1 MSRALA
7 AQALSSPLYL
17 ANAREN
23 ARPNARADE
32 TVRLHVR
39 GWSQARARPRSP
51 KQVLRGVEVI
61 TAQPGSGPTVL
72 RILLGSQ
79 LRMLRE
85 VKGITREEAGYA
97 IRASGSKIS
106 RLELGRVSFKERDV
120 TDLLKLYGVDEDE
133 TATLVALAIQ
143 VNSPGWWHKYGDVLP
158 DWFQVYVGLEEAAS
172 LIRLYEVQFV
182 PGLLQTADYARAVV
196 RLGQPGAAPE
206 EIERRI
212 SLRMG
217 RQELLTKPGGPRLW
231 AIVDEAA
238 LRRPIGG
245 KEVMRAQLEQLIE
258 ATNEPQITLQVMPFR
273 SGGHAAEAGAFTIM
287 RFPEADLPDVVY
299 LEQLTSALYLDK
311 RDDVEKYTE
320 VMERLSVESE
330 SPERSVEILSGML
343 EEVMDT

>member
-1 MSRALA
+1 
-7 AQALSSPLYL
+7 
-17 ANAREN
+17 
-23 ARPNARADE
+23 
-32 TVRLHVR
+32 
-39 GWSQARARPRSP
+39 
-51 KQVLRGVEVI
+51 VI

-106 RLELGRVSFKERDV
+106 RMELGRVSFKERDV
-120 TDLLKLYGVDEDE
+120 TDLLKLYGVDDDE

-143 VNSPGWWHKYGDVLP
+143 ANSPGWWHKYGDVLP

-245 KEVMRAQLEQLIE
+245 KEVMRAQLEQLIL
-258 ATNEPQITLQVMPFR
+258 ATEEPQVTLQVMPFR

-287 RFPEADLPDVVY
+287 RFPEPDLPDVVY

-330 SPERSVEILSGML
+330 SPERSVDILSGML

>member
-1 MSRALA
+1 M
-7 AQALSSPLYL
+7 
-17 ANAREN
+17 
-23 ARPNARADE
+23 
-32 TVRLHVR
+32 
-39 GWSQARARPRSP
+39 
-51 KQVLRGVEVI
+51 I

-106 RLELGRVSFKERDV
+106 RMELGRVSFKERDV

-143 VNSPGWWHKYGDVLP
+143 ANSPGWWHKYGDVLP

-245 KEVMRAQLEQLIE
+245 KEVMRAQLEQLIL
-258 ATNEPQITLQVMPFR
+258 ATEEPQVTLQVMPFR

-287 RFPEADLPDVVY
+287 RFPEPDLPDVVY

-330 SPERSVEILSGML
+330 SPEHSVDILSGML

>member
-1 MSRALA
+1 M
-7 AQALSSPLYL
+7 
-17 ANAREN
+17 
-23 ARPNARADE
+23 
-32 TVRLHVR
+32 
-39 GWSQARARPRSP
+39 
-51 KQVLRGVEVI
+51 I

-106 RLELGRVSFKERDV
+106 RMELGRVSFKERDV
-120 TDLLKLYGVDEDE
+120 TDLLRLYGVDEDE
-133 TATLVALAIQ
+133 ATTLVELAIQ
-143 VNSPGWWHKYGDVLP
+143 ANSPGWWHKYGDVLP

-196 RLGQPGAAPE
+196 RLGQPAAAPE
-206 EIERRI
+206 EIGRRI

-245 KEVMRAQLEQLIE
+245 KEVMRAQLEQLIL
-258 ATNEPQITLQVMPFR
+258 ATEEPQVTLQVMPFR
-273 SGGHAAEAGAFTIM
+273 SGGHAAEAGAFAIM
-287 RFPEADLPDVVY
+287 RFPEPDLPDVVY

-330 SPERSVEILSGML
+330 SPERSVDILSGML

>member
-1 MSRALA
+1 M
-7 AQALSSPLYL
+7 
-17 ANAREN
+17 
-23 ARPNARADE
+23 
-32 TVRLHVR
+32 
-39 GWSQARARPRSP
+39 
-51 KQVLRGVEVI
+51 I

-106 RLELGRVSFKERDV
+106 RIELGRVSFKERDV
-120 TDLLKLYGVDEDE
+120 TDLLQLYGVDEDE
-133 TATLVALAIQ
+133 AATLVELAIQ
-143 VNSPGWWHKYGDVLP
+143 ANSPGWWHKYSDVLP

-196 RLGQPGAAPE
+196 QLGQPGAAPGE
-206 EIERRI
+206 RERRI
-212 SLRMG
+212 SLRLG

-245 KEVMRAQLEQLIE
+245 KEVMRAQLVQLLE
-258 ATNEPQITLQVMPFR
+258 ATEQPQVTLQVMPFR

-287 RFPEADLPDVVY
+287 RFPEPDLPDVVY

-320 VMERLSVESE
+320 VMERLSVEAE
-330 SPERSVEILSGML
+330 SPERSVHILSGML
-343 EEVMDT
+343 EEVMGT

>member
-1 MSRALA
+1 M
-7 AQALSSPLYL
+7 
-17 ANAREN
+17 
-23 ARPNARADE
+23 
-32 TVRLHVR
+32 
-39 GWSQARARPRSP
+39 
-51 KQVLRGVEVI
+51 I

-79 LRMLRE
+79 LRLLRE

-106 RLELGRVSFKERDV
+106 RMELGRVSFKERDV

-143 VNSPGWWHKYGDVLP
+143 ANSPGWWHKYGDVLP
-158 DWFQVYVGLEEAAS
+158 DWFHVYVGLEEAAS

-245 KEVMRAQLEQLIE
+245 KEVMRAQLEQLIL
-258 ATNEPQITLQVMPFR
+258 ATEEPQVTLQVMPFR

-287 RFPEADLPDVVY
+287 RFPEPDLPDVVY

-330 SPERSVEILSGML
+330 SPERSVDILSGML

>member
-1 MSRALA
+1 M
-7 AQALSSPLYL
+7 
-17 ANAREN
+17 
-23 ARPNARADE
+23 
-32 TVRLHVR
+32 
-39 GWSQARARPRSP
+39 
-51 KQVLRGVEVI
+51 I

-106 RLELGRVSFKERDV
+106 RMELGRVSFKERDV
-120 TDLLKLYGVDEDE
+120 TDLLKLYGVDDDE

-143 VNSPGWWHKYGDVLP
+143 ANSPGWWHKYGDVLP

-172 LIRLYEVQFV
+172 LSRLDEVQFV

-196 RLGQPGAAPE
+196 RLGQPAAAPE
-206 EIERRI
+206 EIGRRI

-245 KEVMRAQLEQLIE
+245 KEVMRAQLEQLIL
-258 ATNEPQITLQVMPFR
+258 ATEEPQVTLQVMPFR

-287 RFPEADLPDVVY
+287 RFPEPDLPDVVY

-330 SPERSVEILSGML
+330 SPERSVDILSGML

>member
-1 MSRALA
+1 
-7 AQALSSPLYL
+7 
-17 ANAREN
+17 
-23 ARPNARADE
+23 
-32 TVRLHVR
+32 
-39 GWSQARARPRSP
+39 
-51 KQVLRGVEVI
+51 VI

-85 VKGITREEAGYA
+85 AKGITREEAGYA

-106 RLELGRVSFKERDV
+106 RMELGRVSFKERDV
-120 TDLLKLYGVDEDE
+120 TDLLRLYGVDEDE
-133 TATLVALAIQ
+133 AATLVELAIQ
-143 VNSPGWWHKYGDVLP
+143 ANSPGWWHKYGDVLP
-158 DWFQVYVGLEEAAS
+158 DWFQVYVGLEEAAA

-196 RLGQPGAAPE
+196 QLGQPGATPD

-212 SLRMG
+212 SLRLG

-245 KEVMRAQLEQLIE
+245 MEVMRAQLVQLLE
-258 ATNEPQITLQVMPFR
+258 ATEQPQVTLQVMPFR

-287 RFPEADLPDVVY
+287 RFPEPDLPDVVY

-320 VMERLSVESE
+320 VMERLSVEAE
-330 SPERSVEILSGML
+330 SPERSVHILSGML
-343 EEVMDT
+343 EEVMGT

>member
-1 MSRALA
+1 
-7 AQALSSPLYL
+7 
-17 ANAREN
+17 
-23 ARPNARADE
+23 
-32 TVRLHVR
+32 
-39 GWSQARARPRSP
+39 
-51 KQVLRGVEVI
+51 VI
-61 TAQPGSGPTVL
+61 TAQSGSGPTVL

-85 VKGITREEAGYA
+85 ARGITREEAGYA

-106 RLELGRVSFKERDV
+106 RMELGRVSFKERDV
-120 TDLLKLYGVDEDE
+120 TDLLELYGVDEDE
-133 TATLVALAIQ
+133 SATLVELAIQ
-143 VNSPGWWHKYGDVLP
+143 ANSPGWWHKYGDVLP

-206 EIERRI
+206 EIERRV
-212 SLRMG
+212 SLRLG

-245 KEVMRAQLEQLIE
+245 KEVMRAQLVQLIE
-258 ATNEPQITLQVMPFR
+258 ATEEPQVTLQVMPFR
-273 SGGHAAEAGAFTIM
+273 TGGHAAEAGAFTIM
-287 RFPEADLPDVVY
+287 RFPEPDLPDVVY

-330 SPERSVEILSGML
+330 SPERSVDILSGML

>member
-1 MSRALA
+1 M
-7 AQALSSPLYL
+7 
-17 ANAREN
+17 
-23 ARPNARADE
+23 
-32 TVRLHVR
+32 
-39 GWSQARARPRSP
+39 
-51 KQVLRGVEVI
+51 I

-106 RLELGRVSFKERDV
+106 RMELGRVSFKERDV

-133 TATLVALAIQ
+133 TATLVALATQ
-143 VNSPGWWHKYGDVLP
+143 ANSPGWWHKYGDVLP

-206 EIERRI
+206 EIERRV

-245 KEVMRAQLEQLIE
+245 KEVMRAQLEQLIL
-258 ATNEPQITLQVMPFR
+258 ATEEPQVTLQVMPFR

-287 RFPEADLPDVVY
+287 RFPEPDLPDVVY

-330 SPERSVEILSGML
+330 SPERSVDILSGML

>member
-1 MSRALA
+1 M
-7 AQALSSPLYL
+7 
-17 ANAREN
+17 
-23 ARPNARADE
+23 
-32 TVRLHVR
+32 
-39 GWSQARARPRSP
+39 
-51 KQVLRGVEVI
+51 I

-106 RLELGRVSFKERDV
+106 RMELGRVSFKERDV

-133 TATLVALAIQ
+133 TATLVALAVQ
-143 VNSPGWWHKYGDVLP
+143 ANTPGWWHKYGDVLP

-245 KEVMRAQLEQLIE
+245 KEVMRAQLEQLIL
-258 ATNEPQITLQVMPFR
+258 ATEEPQVTLQVMPFR

-287 RFPEADLPDVVY
+287 RFPEPDLPDVVY

-330 SPERSVEILSGML
+330 SPERSVDILSGML

>member
-1 MSRALA
+1 M
-7 AQALSSPLYL
+7 
-17 ANAREN
+17 
-23 ARPNARADE
+23 
-32 TVRLHVR
+32 
-39 GWSQARARPRSP
+39 
-51 KQVLRGVEVI
+51 I

-106 RLELGRVSFKERDV
+106 RMELGRVSFKERDV
-120 TDLLKLYGVDEDE
+120 TDLLKLYGVDDDE
-133 TATLVALAIQ
+133 AATLVELAIEA
-143 VNSPGWWHKYGDVLP
+143 NSPGWWHKYSDVLP

-172 LIRLYEVQFV
+172 LIRLYELQFV

-206 EIERRI
+206 EIERRV
-212 SLRMG
+212 SLRLG

-245 KEVMRAQLEQLIE
+245 KEVMRAQLVQLIE
-258 ATNEPQITLQVMPFR
+258 ATEEPQVTLQVMPFR
-273 SGGHAAEAGAFTIM
+273 TGGHAAEAGAFTVM
-287 RFPEADLPDVVY
+287 RFPEPDLPDVVY

-330 SPERSVEILSGML
+330 SPERSVDILSGML

>member
-1 MSRALA
+1 M
-7 AQALSSPLYL
+7 
-17 ANAREN
+17 
-23 ARPNARADE
+23 
-32 TVRLHVR
+32 
-39 GWSQARARPRSP
+39 
-51 KQVLRGVEVI
+51 I

-106 RLELGRVSFKERDV
+106 RMELGRVSFKERDV
-120 TDLLKLYGVDEDE
+120 TDLLKLYGVDDDE

-143 VNSPGWWHKYGDVLP
+143 ANSPGWWHKYGDVLP

-196 RLGQPGAAPE
+196 RLGQPAAAPE
-206 EIERRI
+206 EIARRI

-245 KEVMRAQLEQLIE
+245 KEVMRAQLEQLIL
-258 ATNEPQITLQVMPFR
+258 ATEEPQVTLQVMPFR

-287 RFPEADLPDVVY
+287 RFPEPDLPDVVY

-330 SPERSVEILSGML
+330 SPERSVDILSWML

>member
-1 MSRALA
+1 M
-7 AQALSSPLYL
+7 
-17 ANAREN
+17 
-23 ARPNARADE
+23 
-32 TVRLHVR
+32 
-39 GWSQARARPRSP
+39 
-51 KQVLRGVEVI
+51 I

-106 RLELGRVSFKERDV
+106 RMELGRVSFKERDV
-120 TDLLKLYGVDEDE
+120 TDLLRLYGVDEDE
-133 TATLVALAIQ
+133 AATLVELAIQ
-143 VNSPGWWHKYGDVLP
+143 ANSPGWWHKYGDVLP

-196 RLGQPGAAPE
+196 QLGQPGAAPD

-212 SLRMG
+212 SLRLA

-245 KEVMRAQLEQLIE
+245 REVMRAQLVQLLE
-258 ATNEPQITLQVMPFR
+258 ATEQPQVTLQVMPFR

-287 RFPEADLPDVVY
+287 RFPEPDLPDVVY

-320 VMERLSVESE
+320 VMERLSVEAE
-330 SPERSVEILSGML
+330 SPERSVHILSGML
-343 EEVMDT
+343 EEVMGT

>member
-1 MSRALA
+1 MGLHG
-7 AQALSSPLYL
+7 SPT
-17 ANAREN
+17 R
-23 ARPNARADE
+23 
-32 TVRLHVR
+32 
-39 GWSQARARPRSP
+39 
-51 KQVLRGVEVI
+51 VLRGVEVI

-106 RLELGRVSFKERDV
+106 RMELGRVSFKERDV

-133 TATLVALAIQ
+133 TATLVELAIQ
-143 VNSPGWWHKYGDVLP
+143 ANSPGWWHKYGDVLP

-182 PGLLQTADYARAVV
+182 PGLLQTAGYARAVV
-196 RLGQPGAAPE
+196 RLGQPGAAPQ

-245 KEVMRAQLEQLIE
+245 REVMRAQLEQLIL
-258 ATNEPQITLQVMPFR
+258 ATEEPQVTLQVMPFR

-287 RFPEADLPDVVY
+287 RFPEPDLPDVVY

-330 SPERSVEILSGML
+330 SPERSVDILSGML

>member
-1 MSRALA
+1 M
-7 AQALSSPLYL
+7 
-17 ANAREN
+17 
-23 ARPNARADE
+23 
-32 TVRLHVR
+32 
-39 GWSQARARPRSP
+39 
-51 KQVLRGVEVI
+51 I

-106 RLELGRVSFKERDV
+106 RMELGRVSFKERDV
-120 TDLLKLYGVDEDE
+120 TDLLQLYGVDEDE
-133 TATLVALAIQ
+133 TATLVALAVQ
-143 VNSPGWWHKYGDVLP
+143 ANTPGWWHKYGDVLP

-245 KEVMRAQLEQLIE
+245 KEVMRAQLEQLIL
-258 ATNEPQITLQVMPFR
+258 ATEEPQVTLQVMPFR

-287 RFPEADLPDVVY
+287 RFPEPDLPDVVY

-330 SPERSVEILSGML
+330 SPERSVDILSGML

>member
-1 MSRALA
+1 M
-7 AQALSSPLYL
+7 
-17 ANAREN
+17 
-23 ARPNARADE
+23 
-32 TVRLHVR
+32 
-39 GWSQARARPRSP
+39 
-51 KQVLRGVEVI
+51 I

-97 IRASGSKIS
+97 IRSSGSKIS
-106 RLELGRVSFKERDV
+106 RMELGRVSFKERDV

-133 TATLVALAIQ
+133 TATLVALATQ
-143 VNSPGWWHKYGDVLP
+143 ANSPGWWHKYGDVLP

-245 KEVMRAQLEQLIE
+245 KEVMRAQLEQLIL
-258 ATNEPQITLQVMPFR
+258 ATEEPQVTLQVMPFR

-287 RFPEADLPDVVY
+287 RFPEPDLPDVVY

-330 SPERSVEILSGML
+330 SPERSVDILSGML

>member
-1 MSRALA
+1 M
-7 AQALSSPLYL
+7 
-17 ANAREN
+17 
-23 ARPNARADE
+23 
-32 TVRLHVR
+32 
-39 GWSQARARPRSP
+39 
-51 KQVLRGVEVI
+51 I

-106 RLELGRVSFKERDV
+106 RMELGRVSFKERDV

-133 TATLVALAIQ
+133 TATLVALATQ
-143 VNSPGWWHKYGDVLP
+143 ANSPGWWHKYGDVLP

-245 KEVMRAQLEQLIE
+245 KEVMRAQLEQLIL
-258 ATNEPQITLQVMPFR
+258 ATEEPQVTLQVMPFR

-287 RFPEADLPDVVY
+287 RFPEPDLPDVVY

-330 SPERSVEILSGML
+330 SPERSVDILSGML